1 MSRPA
6 LMVLLSLLALVALA
20 YFAFVFLRAE
30 ALAAVLLRARYG
42 ERGWTQARLA
52 ARLRLLGIAGI
63 LVAIVAL
70 VIAAMKIVG

>member
-20 YFAFVFLRAE
+20 YFVFVFLRAE
-30 ALAAVLLRARYG
+30 PLAAVLLRARYG
-42 ERGWTQARLA
+42 ERGWTQVRLA
-52 ARLRLLGIAGI
+52 SRLRLLAIAG
-63 LVAIVAL
+63 VAVAVAAL

>member
-6 LMVLLSLLALVALA
+6 LMVLLSLLALVTLA
-20 YFAFVFLRAE
+20 YFVFVFLRAD

-52 ARLRLLGIAGI
+52 SRLRLLGTAGI
-63 LVAIVAL
+63 LVAIAAL
-70 VIAAMKIVG
+70 AIAVTKIVG